1 MKIVHKEP
9 HGPLRQREYP
19 HIGDQLDAIMKFA
32 AHLNKEGIPLPDETQ
47 AWIAQ
52 CEAVKQKYP
61 KGKP

>member
-1 MKIVHKEP
+1 M
-9 HGPLRQREYP
+9 RQREYP